1 MSEQVDVLIVG
12 AGPVGLSVAGFLGQ
26 QGRSVRVVERMEKL
40 IDYPRAIGLDD
51 ESLRTFQA
59 LGVADEV
66 VPFTTPFHTMRI
78 MTPAGKIFAAFEPM
92 TTEFGWPRRN
102 AFNQPETDKRLF
114 NALAQYPSV
123 NVTFNAELKGFEQ
136 SADSVTATVDVE
148 GNEET
153 ITARFLVAADGG
165 NSFVRRTL
173 GTTFEGKTAP
183 NQWVVVDIAN
193 DPIGSP
199 HVYLCAD
206 PERPYVS
213 AALPLGIR
221 RFEFMLMEGEKA
233 EDYDS
238 VESLHPLMSK
248 LVSRPE
254 KVEIMRHRVYTHNA
268 RIAAQFRHGNILL
281 AGDAA
286 HLMPVWQGQGYNT
299 GIRDAANL
307 GWKLN
312 AVLSGKADARLLDSY
327 QLERRD
333 HAKAMIDLS
342 VMTGNVLAPPK
353 VWHGKV
359 RDVLARLMD
368 FVPPVKR
375 YFLEMRFKPAPQF
388 KEGALVQR
396 QLTDGKLPVG
406 KMLIQPTVTREDG
419 TAMKL
424 DDVIGNNFAIIAWA
438 TDPLANLSDEQRTVW
453 QALGAK
459 FIRLLPANQVS
470 QAVPCKPDVITLG
483 DEGLT
488 LRRWFAQTPASIIFL
503 RPDRYITAMAGP
515 LTIDDV
521 SREALQVLRIKKP
534 LAEGAGA

>member
-1 MSEQVDVLIVG
+1 MTEQIDVLIVG
-12 AGPVGLSVAGFLGQ
+12 AGPVGLATANFLGRA
-26 QGRSVRVVERMEKL
+26 GRSVRVIERMEQL

-59 LGVADEV
+59 LGVADDV
-66 VPFTTPFHTMRI
+66 VPYTTPFHSMRI
-78 MTPAGKIFAAFEPM
+78 LTPAGKTFAAFEPM
-92 TTEFGWPRRN
+92 TTEYGWPRRN

-114 NALAQYPSV
+114 EALAAYSSV
-123 NVTFNAELKGFEQ
+123 NVTFGCELDTFEQ
-136 SADSVTATVDVE
+136 HSDGVRAVVKTAHGSE
-148 GNEET
+148 A
-153 ITARFLVAADGG
+153 ISARFMVASDGG

-173 GTTFEGKTAP
+173 GVGFEGKTAA
-183 NQWVVVDIAN
+183 NQWVVIDVAN

-221 RFEFMLMEGEKA
+221 RFEFMLMEGERA

-238 VESLHPLMSK
+238 VESLYPLMAK
-248 LVSRPE
+248 LVPSPE
-254 KVEIMRHRVYTHNA
+254 RVDIMRHRVYTHNA
-268 RIAAQFRHGNILL
+268 RIAANFRHGNIFL

-286 HLMPVWQGQGYNT
+286 HIMPVWQGQGYNS

-312 AVLSGKADARLLDSY
+312 LVLSGAADERLLNSY
-327 QLERRD
+327 HLERKD

-342 VMTGNVLAPPK
+342 VMTGHVLAPPK

-359 RDVLARLMD
+359 RDILARLMD
-368 FVPPVKR
+368 FIPPVKR

-388 KEGALVQR
+388 KQGALVQR
-396 QLTDGKLPVG
+396 QLAEGKLPVG
-406 KMLIQPTVTREDG
+406 KMMIQPNVTTDTGEV
-419 TAMKL
+419 TKL

-438 TDPLANLSDEQRTVW
+438 TDPKADLSDEQVASW
-453 QALGAK
+453 EQLGAK

-470 QAVPCKPDVITLG
+470 KAVPCKAGVITLG
-483 DEGLT
+483 DDGLL
-488 LRRWFAQTPASIIFL
+488 LRSWFAQVPASILFQ
-503 RPDRYITAMAGP
+503 RPDRYIAAMASP

-521 SREALQVLRIKKP
+521 SAQTLRALHINRD
-534 LAEGAGA
+534 A